1 MKPFERL
8 PWFRFY
14 PADYL
19 LDTAALD
26 LREHGVYAIAIM
38 RYYWQGYLMPD
49 ELLIPCRT
57 EDDREAAKRIM
68 SRFFHLEDGKLVHNR
83 IEREL
88 QKSDRYI
95 ELQSA
100 KGKASAAARAKKRKT
115 PINGAKA
122 NALDGFEAFYASYPR
137 KEAREN
143 AERAWAKLKP
153 DTALQVQMIA
163 ALEAQK
169 KTPKWLENGGEFIPH
184 PATWINGKR
193 WLDELKPKI
202 EQPKRLAI

>member
-1 MKPFERL
+1 MQEHQDDDGDQNGRLGDGAVDLVDGVRDELGRVVDDAVFEAWREQFRL
-8 PWFRFY
+8 FLHDR
-14 PADYL
+14 
-19 LDTAALD
+19 LD
-26 LREHGVYAIAIM
+26 LFGGFQRV
-38 RYYWQGYLMPD
+38 
-49 ELLIPCRT
+49 
-57 EDDREAAKRIM
+57 
-68 SRFFHLEDGKLVHNR
+68 
-83 IEREL
+83 
-88 QKSDRYI
+88 
-95 ELQSA
+95 
-100 KGKASAAARAKKRKT
+100 RA
-115 PINGAKA
+115 G
-122 NALDGFEAFYASYPR
+122 
-137 KEAREN
+137 AREN